1 MRRCNKVKKIR
12 RIDNQGFS
20 LVELIISIAILV
32 IIMIPLMNNFY
43 QSMVMN
49 KKADNI
55 QKQTSLAANIME
67 GLKTLDMENTIDQ
80 FTGADPFD
88 ILTIGSG
95 NPMVLK
101 PVGGVYQEETDYNTL
116 TGQGIYYFGIN
127 NIKIEGTAYD
137 AFIKMNAADYRMVTG
152 IMNDYPMPNAINL
165 DITANG
171 LFFSN
176 GAKDADTID
185 EQALAAYI
193 QMGDVY
199 ARQLFGQSAAY
210 QNYLME
216 YDQWQNERET
226 AIMNGLPTPA
236 PIPEVVY
243 DPSDYPDYTNPD
255 TVKSKITKTMRV
267 IINNSTRTLEYQINY
282 DRVWPIGCNLNSGLQ
297 YQIISNTYP
306 GEMQNVYL
314 FYRPSIFTVSNSDR
328 CEIVNTTSSV
338 YPVNFYL
345 ANQDTPVT
353 KEVIISKG
361 VTDQT
366 MVYTNINPTLTA
378 LMVGGIIVND
388 DQIGSGIVKTE
399 VKDRIYEATINIY
412 EHVNSANTSDKYKK
426 LLYSITSTREN

>member
-1 MRRCNKVKKIR
+1 MEKCNKNKKFR
-12 RIDNQGFS
+12 CIDNQGFS

-49 KKADNI
+49 KKAENI
-55 QKQTSLAANIME
+55 QKQTNLATNIME
-67 GLKTLDMENTIDQ
+67 GLKTVDMEDTIDQ
-80 FTGADPFD
+80 FTGVDSFD

-95 NPMVLK
+95 DPRVLK
-101 PVGGVYQEETDYNTL
+101 PLGGSYQEETDYNAL
-116 TGQGIYYFGIN
+116 TGQATYYFAIN
-127 NIKIEGTAYD
+127 DIKIEGTAYD
-137 AFIKMNAADYRMVTG
+137 ALIKMNAADYRMVTD

-171 LFFSN
+171 LFFSM
-176 GAKDADTID
+176 GATDTDTID

-199 ARQLFGQSAAY
+199 ARQLFGQSTAY
-210 QNYLME
+210 QNYLIQ
-216 YDQWQNERET
+216 YDQWQNEREI

-236 PIPEVVY
+236 PIPELVY
-243 DPSDYPDYTNPD
+243 NPLDYPDYTTPD
-255 TVKSKITKTMRV
+255 VVKTKISKTMRV
-267 IINNSTRTLEYQINY
+267 IINNSSRTLEYQINY
-282 DRVWPIGCNLNSGLQ
+282 ERVWPAGCNLNGSLQ

-306 GEMQNVYL
+306 SEIENVYL
-314 FYRPSIFTVSNSDR
+314 FYRPSIFTVMNSDR

-345 ANQDTPVT
+345 ANQDMPVT

-366 MVYTNINPTLTA
+366 TVYTNINPTLTA
-378 LMVGGIIVND
+378 LMIGGIIVND

-399 VKDRIYEATINIY
+399 VKDRIYETTVDIY
-412 EHVNSANTSDKYKK
+412 EHVNSTNVSDKYKK
-426 LLYSITSTREN
+426 RLYSITSTREN